1 MSKTNIYV
9 VTHLDIY
16 EHNAGTFR
24 TLTAPKVCWSLEEA
38 QEEMKALAIKDLA
51 ALDFEMDG
59 DSEEAVLNRDRFEKV
74 FTMPAFKEAN
84 GMKFDVMWFPHPDI
98 EELWD
103 YSERFIIEILP
114 SAIDLKTVAAVYGA

>member
-1 MSKTNIYV
+1 MSKTNVYV

-16 EHNAGTFR
+16 EHNMGTFR

-38 QEEMKALAIKDLA
+38 QEEMKALARKGLA

-98 EELWD
+98 EELWE
-103 YSERFIIEILP
+103 SERFIIEILP